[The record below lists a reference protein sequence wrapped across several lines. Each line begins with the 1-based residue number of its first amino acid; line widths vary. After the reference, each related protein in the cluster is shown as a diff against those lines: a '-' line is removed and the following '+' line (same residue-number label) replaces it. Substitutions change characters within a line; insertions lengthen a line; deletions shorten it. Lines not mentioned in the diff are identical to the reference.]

1 MAARTNSSWA
11 PRGPRSRSRP
21 SLRMRFKCAN
31 RISIFLRS
39 HRDSS
44 KASVPANDRATSRA
58 CSWTSRGIL
67 RDGSFE
73 ALLCSV
79 DHGPGRA
86 DLSLANGAGCL
97 NVNND
102 PELHVDEV
110 VVGVSKKCRSFVC
123 SGPLCRGIGRRDELR
138 DNVAGRAPCPI
149 VEGRQILLHGAAGPS
164 RIALPMPILT
174 CDRAL
179 LVGIGLDQARIDGKA
194 FATNQVGRNAP
205 LDHPFEHTTENVS
218 LAEALV
224 AGA

>member
-39 HRDSS
+39 HRDRS
-44 KASVPANDRATSRA
+44 KPSVPANDRATSRA
-58 CSWTSRGIL
+58 CSL
-67 RDGSFE
+67 
-73 ALLCSV
+73 
-79 DHGPGRA
+79 
-86 DLSLANGAGCL
+86 
-97 NVNND
+97 
-102 PELHVDEV
+102 
-110 VVGVSKKCRSFVC
+110 GVSKKCRSLVR
-123 SGPLCRGIGRRDELR
+123 SGPLCRGIGWRDELR
-138 DNVAGRAPCPI
+138 DNVAGGAPCLI
-149 VEGRQILLHGAAGPS
+149 VEGRQILLHCAAGPS
-164 RIALPMPILT
+164 RITIPMPILT